1 MVYPFDKLREYRT
14 SLPAR
19 TPLSSRLRQVSFLRP
34 STVPI
39 RARVPQLLRTAADQ
53 LDVLPWS
60 FKVFYRTLP
69 DCRPIYG
76 YHRDRRIFT
85 AFGYMMSDVCADSIA
100 FEPAE
105 REPLD
110 KRGKTQSCIYTVRT
124 FVVILGEIIV
134 GFGFN
139 GEEYGGDFAFSPS
152 ISQLITGVD
161 SAGDAV
167 LHQGRE
173 RRGYELP

>member
-1 MVYPFDKLREYRT
+1 
-14 SLPAR
+14 
-19 TPLSSRLRQVSFLRP
+19 
-34 STVPI
+34 
-39 RARVPQLLRTAADQ
+39 
-53 LDVLPWS
+53 
-60 FKVFYRTLP
+60 
-69 DCRPIYG
+69 
-76 YHRDRRIFT
+76 
-85 AFGYMMSDVCADSIA
+85 MMSDVCADSIA